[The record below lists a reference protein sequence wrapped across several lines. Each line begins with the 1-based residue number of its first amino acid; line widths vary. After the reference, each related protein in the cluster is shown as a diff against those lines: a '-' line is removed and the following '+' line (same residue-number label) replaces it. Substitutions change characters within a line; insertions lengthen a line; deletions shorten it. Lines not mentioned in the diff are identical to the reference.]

1 MQFKQFGRTG
11 LTVSRLCLGT
21 GTFGKQTDETEAHR
35 MLDQAA
41 EAGVNFIDIADIYP
55 PGAEVGSA
63 EVIAGRWL
71 SDKRGRFILGTKGGG
86 RMGPAAWDAGNS
98 RKHLLDAIDASLRR
112 LKTDYV
118 DLYQLHMDDPATP
131 LDEVAEA
138 MDTIVRSGK
147 ARYIG
152 VSNFLAYRLA
162 RALGRQDA
170 LKLTRF
176 VSAQPRYN
184 LLFRE
189 GRARTFPLGSGGGDG
204 DHPFNPLA
212 GGLLSGRY
220 THGDTPEKGR
230 FSSEL
235 GGFGAMYH
243 ARYWHEREFE
253 TVGKVQQIAQQ
264 QRTPMPT
271 LSIAWVL
278 ANPAITFGHPG
289 RQSDRASYRHPRR
302 CGLQPRQRGEGA
314 VGRSK
319 YRVPPGRRREVADF
333 PCMQLI
339 AVQRLKASYRA
350 TGVEYCVGA
359 RVLSTGMQA
368 G

>member
-1 MQFKQFGRTG
+1 MVDRNDSGRSVARPLGWILFLDDGANMQFKQFGRTG

-21 GTFGKQTDETEAHR
+21 GTFGKQTDEAEAHR
-35 MLDQAA
+35 MLDMAA
-41 EAGVNFIDIADIYP
+41 EAGVNFIDTADIYP
-55 PGAEVGSA
+55 PGAEVGGA
-63 EVIAGRWL
+63 EAITGRWL
-71 SDKRGRFILGTKGGG
+71 SNKRGSFILGTKGGG
-86 RMGPAAWDAGNS
+86 RMGAAVWDAGNS
-98 RKHLLDAIDASLRR
+98 RKHLLDAMDASLRR

-152 VSNFLAYRLA
+152 VSNWLAYRLA
-162 RALGRQDA
+162 RALGRQDT
-170 LKLTRF
+170 LGLTRF
-176 VSAQPRYN
+176 VSTQPRYN

-189 GRARTFPLGSGGGDG
+189 VERELFPLAQEDG
-204 DHPFNPLA
+204 LAVIPFNPLA

-220 THGDTPEKGR
+220 RHSDTPEKGR

-253 TVGKVQQIAQQ
+253 TVGRIQQIAEQ
-264 QRTPMPT
+264 QRIPMPT

-278 ANPAITFGHPG
+278 ANPAITSAILGATLPT
-289 RQSDRASYRHPRR
+289 RWLPRTTSSTKQSRH
-302 CGLQPRQRGEGA
+302 
-314 VGRSK
+314 SWTK
-319 YRVPPGRRREVADF
+319 
-333 PCMQLI
+333 
-339 AVQRLKASYRA
+339 
-350 TGVEYCVGA
+350 
-359 RVLSTGMQA
+359 
-368 G
+368 

>member
-1 MQFKQFGRTG
+1 MIERTDFAWSVAMQQGWVFFLDDGANMQFKQFGRTG

-41 EAGVNFIDIADIYP
+41 EAGVNFIDTADIYP

-189 GRARTFPLGSGGGDG
+189 VERELFPLAQEDG
-204 DHPFNPLA
+204 IAVIPFNPLA

-220 THGDTPEKGR
+220 KHGDTPEKGR

-253 TVGKVQQIAQQ
+253 TVGKVQQIAEQ

-278 ANPAITFGHPG
+278 ANPAITSAILG
-289 RQSDRASYRHPRR
+289 ASRIEHLTDTLAAADYNLDSAVKAQLDEASIEYR
-302 CGLQPRQRGEGA
+302 RG
-314 VGRSK
+314 
-319 YRVPPGRRREVADF
+319 D
-333 PCMQLI
+333 
-339 AVQRLKASYRA
+339 
-350 TGVEYCVGA
+350 
-359 RVLSTGMQA
+359 A
-368 G
+368 GK